1 MTNSSLCIPTIAPLL
16 VQRDGEFTHSPPQP
30 GDRLYALD
38 QETGTYVETGIVV
51 GIIGAC
57 GGNAYYILP
66 PGLPTG
72 QSAFIPNGSKP
83 TDSAII
89 TRRVRNVDM
98 VQVTVQFHDPK
109 QRIVNVF
116 GVNVRFIK

>member
-1 MTNSSLCIPTIAPLL
+1 MTKSSFHIPPIAPLL
-16 VQRDGEFTHSPPQP
+16 VQRDGEFTYSPPRP
-30 GDRLYALD
+30 GDSLYALD

-51 GIIGAC
+51 DIIGAC

-66 PGLPTG
+66 PRLPTG
-72 QSAFIPNGSKP
+72 QSAFIPNGSTP

-89 TRRVRNVDM
+89 TRRVCDVDM
-98 VQVTVQFHDPK
+98 VQVTVQFLDPE

-116 GVNVRFIK
+116 GVNVWFIK